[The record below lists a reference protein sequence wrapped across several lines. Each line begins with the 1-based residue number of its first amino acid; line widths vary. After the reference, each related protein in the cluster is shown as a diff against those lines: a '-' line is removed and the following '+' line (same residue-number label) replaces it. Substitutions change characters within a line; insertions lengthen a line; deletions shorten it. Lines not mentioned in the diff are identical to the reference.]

1 MPMVLAESASC
12 PQWKKT
18 CSSLVT
24 ASMNEEQLQGMPH
37 YHPISSTG
45 GGELVVYLHVA
56 VCRIMCLKEEGG
68 VSGIGLQTRSWVE
81 HPPPQI
87 TRPCTSSFV

>member
-1 MPMVLAESASC
+1 MG
-12 PQWKKT
+12 KKKEA

-24 ASMNEEQLQGMPH
+24 ASVNEKQLEGMLH

-45 GGELVVYLHVA
+45 GGELVVSLPVA

-68 VSGIGLQTRSWVE
+68 ASGIGLQTRNWVE
-81 HPPPQI
+81 HPPPQL